1 MGVPA
6 CRQVCHSIAANA
18 GKPEVA
24 MINPFAREPD
34 SANPFAHGK
43 PAGGLPPRP
52 VPRPTT
58 GPELLQRQA
67 SAIQEI
73 ADRTPTA
80 PATGTD
86 GSESVTMTVG
96 PDGFPDS
103 LRVVPD
109 WERTLGAERLAL
121 AITEAGRAAR
131 SRQMAATADALQRF
145 TEHGQAGSANANPY
159 NQGTAPRPYGQP
171 HGQYAGGSMSLDDLA
186 EKALKLFSEVERFR
200 PVPAQA
206 MGRGATG
213 RLAVTVSTEGF
224 VSCSVDPQWA
234 SGKPSATLIDTFR
247 EAVREA
253 RQALASQQPTASP
266 MDALKS
272 LFDESLAML
281 QDPRRLR

>member
-1 MGVPA
+1 MT
-6 CRQVCHSIAANA
+6 
-18 GKPEVA
+18 
-24 MINPFAREPD
+24 NPFAREPD
-34 SANPFAHGK
+34 SANPFARGK
-43 PAGGLPPRP
+43 PAAAPPPRP
-52 VPRPTT
+52 VPRPAT
-58 GPELLQRQA
+58 GPEFLQRQA

-73 ADRTPTA
+73 ADSTPTA

-96 PDGFPDS
+96 SEGFPDA
-103 LRVVPD
+103 LHIVPD
-109 WERTLGAERLAL
+109 WERRLGAERLAL

-131 SRQMAATADALQRF
+131 SRQMAATADELRRF
-145 TEHGQAGSANANPY
+145 AEHGQAGGANANPY
-159 NQGTAPRPYGQP
+159 TQGTAPRAHGQPYGE
-171 HGQYAGGSMSLDDLA
+171 YAGGSMSLDDLA

-200 PVPAQA
+200 PAPAQA

-213 RLAVTVSTEGF
+213 RLAVTLSADGF

-234 SGKPSATLIDTFR
+234 AGKPSATLIDAFR
-247 EAVREA
+247 EGVREA
-253 RQALASQQPTASP
+253 REALAGQQPTASP